1 MAAVI
6 TQAPKGTK
14 DVSPS
19 EVYRR
24 HELERIIREQA
35 EKYGFNE
42 LRTPIFEHTELFLRS
57 VGDTTDVVQKEMYT
71 FNDKGNRSIT
81 LKPEGTASTVRA
93 FLEHGLYNQPLPL
106 KTYYFTPVFRYE
118 RPQAGR
124 LREHHQFGVE
134 VFGAPQATLD
144 AELIAFALSIFK
156 NIKIDGLSVNINSIG
171 CPECRK
177 AYNEALMSFLESRKE
192 KLCDTCKERLERNP
206 LRVLDCKVPSCREE
220 LKDVPVVLD
229 YLCSN
234 CSEHFNNLKLA
245 LNELGISYNID
256 PMIVRGLDYYS
267 KTVFEI
273 IYTNARNESLTVC
286 GGGRYDG
293 LTQQMGDVQTAGAG
307 FGMGL
312 ERVLM
317 IMAEKGLDFDQPE
330 PAELFIAAMGAK
342 AAARALKLTCLLRSA
357 GIKAETDH
365 SGRSVKAQLK
375 YANKLAFKN
384 VLVIGE
390 DELSSGIYRLKNMN
404 TGEECDLNEEEL
416 INYFIQ
422 KGSLAK

>member
-14 DVSPS
+14 DILPS
-19 EVYRR
+19 EVYKW
-24 HELERIIREQA
+24 HELERVIRELA
-35 EKYGFNE
+35 EIYGFTE
-42 LRTPIFEHTELFLRS
+42 LRTPTFEHTELFLRS

-71 FNDKGNRSIT
+71 FTDKGDRSIT

-134 VFGAPQATLD
+134 VFGAPQASLD
-144 AELIAFALSIFK
+144 AELIAFALQIF
-156 NIKIDGLSVNINSIG
+156 NSLGIADLNVNINSIG
-171 CPECRK
+171 CPVCRE
-177 AYNEALMSFLESRKE
+177 AYNKALMNYLESKKD
-192 KLCDTCKERLERNP
+192 KLCSTCKDRLDRNP
-206 LRVLDCKVPSCREE
+206 LRILDCKVPSCQEE
-220 LKDVPVVLD
+220 LKDVPVILD
-229 YLCSN
+229 YLCGE
-234 CSEHFNNLKLA
+234 CEEHFGNLKAA
-245 LNELGISYNID
+245 LEEMGINYKIN

-273 IYTNARNESLTVC
+273 IYTNSNNEKLTVC

-293 LTQQMGDVQTAGAG
+293 LTRQMGDIEVSGAG
-307 FGMGL
+307 FGMGM

-317 IMAEKGLDFDQPE
+317 IMTEKGLELSQPE
-330 PAELFIAAMGAK
+330 PAELFIASMGAK
-342 AAARALKLTCLLRSA
+342 AAARALKLACLLRAS

-365 SGRSVKAQLK
+365 SGRSIKAQLK
-375 YANKLAFKN
+375 YANKLNYKN
-384 VLVIGE
+384 VMVIG
-390 DELSSGIYRLKNMN
+390 DNELSGGIYKIKNMSS
-404 TGEECDLNEEEL
+404 GEEKEITENELVKE
-416 INYFIQ
+416 FTK
-422 KGSLAK
+422 KGSVIE

>member
-14 DVSPS
+14 DVLPS
-19 EVYRR
+19 EVYKW
-24 HELERIIREQA
+24 HELERIIRELA
-35 EKYGFNE
+35 ENYGFYE
-42 LRTPIFEHTELFLRS
+42 LRTPTFEHTELFLRS

-134 VFGAPQATLD
+134 VFGAPEATLD
-144 AELIAFALSIFK
+144 AELIAFALNIFK
-156 NIKIDGLSVNINSIG
+156 NIGINDLSVNINSIG
-171 CPECRK
+171 CPACRK
-177 AYNEALMSFLESRKE
+177 NYNEALMAFLSSKRE
-192 KLCDTCKERLERNP
+192 KLCSTCKERLERNP

-220 LKDVPVVLD
+220 LKDVPVILD
-229 YLCSN
+229 YLCPE
-234 CSEHFNNLKLA
+234 CEEHFNNLKLT
-245 LNELGISYNID
+245 LDQLGINYKID
-256 PMIVRGLDYYS
+256 LMIVRGLDYYS

-273 IYTNARNESLTVC
+273 IYTNAQNESLTVC

-293 LTQQMGDVQTAGAG
+293 LTSQMGDVKTAGAG

-317 IMAEKGLDFDQPE
+317 IMSEQGLDFARPE
-330 PAELFIAAMGAK
+330 PAQLFIASMGAQ
-342 AAARALKLTCLLRSA
+342 AAAKALKLACILRSA
-357 GIKAETDH
+357 GVKAESDH
-365 SGRSVKAQLK
+365 SGRSIKAQLK
-375 YANKLAFKN
+375 YANKLEFKN

-390 DELSSGIYRLKNMN
+390 DELNNGIYRLKNMSS
-404 TGEECDLNEEEL
+404 GEEQAIKENEL
-416 INYFIQ
+416 INYFTE
-422 KGSLAK
+422 KGSR

>member
-14 DVSPS
+14 DVLPS
-19 EVYRR
+19 EVYRW

-171 CPECRK
+171 CPECRQ

-220 LKDVPVVLD
+220 LKDVPVILD

-234 CSEHFNNLKLA
+234 CSEHFNNLKLT

-273 IYTNARNESLTVC
+273 IYTNDRNESLTVC

-293 LTQQMGDVQTAGAG
+293 LTKQMGDVQTAGAG

>member
-14 DVSPS
+14 DVLPS
-19 EVYRR
+19 EVYRW

-144 AELIAFALSIFK
+144 AELIAFALTIFK

-177 AYNEALMSFLESRKE
+177 AYNEALMSFLDSRKE

-220 LKDVPVVLD
+220 LKDVPVILD

-273 IYTNARNESLTVC
+273 IYTNDRNESLTVC

-293 LTQQMGDVQTAGAG
+293 LTKQMGDVQTAGAG

>member
-14 DVSPS
+14 DVLPS
-19 EVYRR
+19 EVYRW

-171 CPECRK
+171 CPECRQ

-220 LKDVPVVLD
+220 LKDVPVILD

-234 CSEHFNNLKLA
+234 CSEHFNNLKLT

-273 IYTNARNESLTVC
+273 IYTNDRNESLTVC

-293 LTQQMGDVQTAGAG
+293 LTKQMGDVQTAGAG

-357 GIKAETDH
+357 GITAETDH

>member
-14 DVSPS
+14 DVLPS
-19 EVYRR
+19 EVYRW

-171 CPECRK
+171 CPECRQ

-220 LKDVPVVLD
+220 LKDVPVILD

-234 CSEHFNNLKLA
+234 CSEHFNNLKLT

-273 IYTNARNESLTVC
+273 IYTNDRNESLTVC

-293 LTQQMGDVQTAGAG
+293 LTKQMGDVQTAGAG

-357 GIKAETDH
+357 GRKAETDH

>member
-14 DVSPS
+14 DVLPS
-19 EVYRR
+19 EVYKW
-24 HELERIIREQA
+24 HELERIIRELA
-35 EKYGFNE
+35 ENYGFYE
-42 LRTPIFEHTELFLRS
+42 LRTPTFEHTELFLRS

-134 VFGAPQATLD
+134 VFGAPEATLD
-144 AELIAFALSIFK
+144 AELIAFALNIFK
-156 NIKIDGLSVNINSIG
+156 NIGINDLSVNINSIG
-171 CPECRK
+171 CPACRK
-177 AYNEALMSFLESRKE
+177 NYNEALMAFLSSKRE
-192 KLCDTCKERLERNP
+192 KLCSTCKERLERNP

-220 LKDVPVVLD
+220 LKDVPVILD
-229 YLCSN
+229 YLCPE
-234 CSEHFNNLKLA
+234 CEEHFNNLKLT
-245 LNELGISYNID
+245 LDQLGINYKID

-273 IYTNARNESLTVC
+273 IYTNAQNESLTVC

-293 LTQQMGDVQTAGAG
+293 LTSQMGDVKTAGAG

-317 IMAEKGLDFDQPE
+317 IMSEQGLDFARPE
-330 PAELFIAAMGAK
+330 PAQLFIASMGAQ
-342 AAARALKLTCLLRSA
+342 AAAKALKLACILRSA
-357 GIKAETDH
+357 GVKADSDH
-365 SGRSVKAQLK
+365 SGRSIKAQLK
-375 YANKLAFKN
+375 YANKLEFKN

-390 DELSSGIYRLKNMN
+390 DELNNGIYRLKNMSS
-404 TGEECDLNEEEL
+404 GEEQAIKENEL
-416 INYFIQ
+416 INYFTE
-422 KGSLAK
+422 KGSR

>member
-14 DVSPS
+14 DVLPS
-19 EVYRR
+19 EVYKW
-24 HELERIIREQA
+24 HELERIIRELA
-35 EKYGFNE
+35 EDYGFNE
-42 LRTPIFEHTELFLRS
+42 LRTPTFEHTELFLRS

-71 FNDKGNRSIT
+71 FNDKGDRSIT

-134 VFGAPQATLD
+134 VFGAPEATLD
-144 AELIAFALSIFK
+144 AELIAFALNIFK
-156 NIKIDGLSVNINSIG
+156 NIGIDGLSVNINSIG
-171 CPECRK
+171 CPNCRK
-177 AYNEALMSFLESRKE
+177 AYNQALMRFLESKKE
-192 KLCDTCKERLERNP
+192 KLCSTCKERLERNP
-206 LRVLDCKVPSCREE
+206 LRVLDCKVPSCQEE
-220 LKDVPVVLD
+220 LKDVPVILD
-229 YLCSN
+229 YLCSE
-234 CSEHFNNLKLA
+234 CEEHFRNLKMTLT
-245 LNELGISYNID
+245 ELQIAYKVD

-273 IYTNARNESLTVC
+273 IYTNSQNESLTVC

-293 LTQQMGDVQTAGAG
+293 LTKQMGDIQTPGAG

-317 IMAEKGLDFDQPE
+317 VMSEKGLDFNKPE
-330 PAELFIAAMGAK
+330 PARLFIASMGAQ
-342 AAARALKLTCLLRSA
+342 AAARALKLACLLRAS
-357 GIKAETDH
+357 GIKAEADH

-375 YANKLAFKN
+375 YANKLEFKN

-390 DELSSGIYRLKNMN
+390 DELSNGVYRIKNMSS
-404 TGEECDLNEEEL
+404 GEEQTVAENEL
-416 INYFIQ
+416 INYFT
-422 KGSLAK
+422 KEGNR

>member
-14 DVSPS
+14 DVLPS
-19 EVYRR
+19 EVYRW

-273 IYTNARNESLTVC
+273 IYTNARN
-286 GGGRYDG
+286 
-293 LTQQMGDVQTAGAG
+293 
-307 FGMGL
+307 
-312 ERVLM
+312 
-317 IMAEKGLDFDQPE
+317 
-330 PAELFIAAMGAK
+330 
-342 AAARALKLTCLLRSA
+342 
-357 GIKAETDH
+357 
-365 SGRSVKAQLK
+365 
-375 YANKLAFKN
+375 
-384 VLVIGE
+384 
-390 DELSSGIYRLKNMN
+390 
-404 TGEECDLNEEEL
+404 
-416 INYFIQ
+416 
-422 KGSLAK
+422 

>member
-14 DVSPS
+14 DVLPS
-19 EVYRR
+19 EVYRW

-57 VGDTTDVVQKEMYT
+57 VGDTTDVVQKEMST

-171 CPECRK
+171 CPECRQ

-220 LKDVPVVLD
+220 LKDVPVILD

-234 CSEHFNNLKLA
+234 CSEHFNNLKLT

-273 IYTNARNESLTVC
+273 IYTNDRNESLTVC

-293 LTQQMGDVQTAGAG
+293 LTKQMGDVQTAGAG

>member
-14 DVSPS
+14 DVLPS
-19 EVYRR
+19 EVYRW

-273 IYTNARNESLTVC
+273 IYTNDRNESLTVC

-293 LTQQMGDVQTAGAG
+293 LTKQMGDVQTAGAG

>member
-14 DVSPS
+14 DVLPS
-19 EVYRR
+19 EVYKW
-24 HELERIIREQA
+24 HELERIIRELA
-35 EKYGFNE
+35 ENYGFYE
-42 LRTPIFEHTELFLRS
+42 LRTPTFEHTELFLRS

-134 VFGAPQATLD
+134 VFGAPEATLD
-144 AELIAFALSIFK
+144 AELIAFALNIFK
-156 NIKIDGLSVNINSIG
+156 NIGINDLSVNINSIG
-171 CPECRK
+171 CPACRK
-177 AYNEALMSFLESRKE
+177 NYNEALMAFLSGKRE
-192 KLCDTCKERLERNP
+192 KLCSTCKERLERNP

-220 LKDVPVVLD
+220 LKDVPVILD
-229 YLCSN
+229 YLCPE
-234 CSEHFNNLKLA
+234 CEEHFNNLKLT
-245 LNELGISYNID
+245 LDQLGINYKID

-273 IYTNARNESLTVC
+273 IYTNAQNESLTVC

-293 LTQQMGDVQTAGAG
+293 LTSQMGDVKTAGAG

-317 IMAEKGLDFDQPE
+317 IMSEQGLDFAKPE
-330 PAELFIAAMGAK
+330 PAQLFIASMGAR
-342 AAARALKLTCLLRSA
+342 AAAKALKLACILRSA
-357 GIKAETDH
+357 GVKAESDH
-365 SGRSVKAQLK
+365 SGRSIKAQLK
-375 YANKLAFKN
+375 YANKLEFKN

-390 DELSSGIYRLKNMN
+390 DELNNGIYRLKNMSS
-404 TGEECDLNEEEL
+404 GEEQAIKENEL
-416 INYFIQ
+416 INYFTE
-422 KGSLAK
+422 KGSR

>member
-14 DVSPS
+14 DILPS
-19 EVYRR
+19 EVYKW
-24 HELERIIREQA
+24 HELERILRELA
-35 EKYGFNE
+35 ESYGFYE
-42 LRTPIFEHTELFLRS
+42 LRTPTFEHTELFLRS

-106 KTYYFTPVFRYE
+106 KTYYITPVFRYE

-134 VFGAPQATLD
+134 VFGAPEATLD
-144 AELIAFALSIFK
+144 AELIAFALNIFR
-156 NIKIDGLSVNINSIG
+156 NIGIKDLSVNINSIG
-171 CPECRK
+171 CPNCRR
-177 AYNEALMSFLESRKE
+177 AYNEALTSFLESKKE
-192 KLCDTCKERLERNP
+192 KLCSTCKERMERNP

-220 LKDVPVVLD
+220 LKDVPIVLD
-229 YLCSN
+229 FLCSE
-234 CSEHFNNLKLA
+234 CKEHFNNLKYA
-245 LNELGISYNID
+245 LDQLEINYKID

-273 IYTNARNESLTVC
+273 IYTNAQNESLTVC

-293 LTQQMGDVQTAGAG
+293 LTRQMGDVQTPGAG

-317 IMAEKGLDFDQPE
+317 IMAEQGLDFNKPE
-330 PAELFIAAMGAK
+330 PAQLFIASMGAL
-342 AAARALKLTCLLRSA
+342 AAAKALKLACILRSA
-357 GIKAETDH
+357 GIKAESDH

-375 YANKLAFKN
+375 YANKLGFKN
-384 VLVIGE
+384 ILVIGE
-390 DELSSGIYRLKNMN
+390 DELNNGIYRLKNMN
-404 TGEECDLNEEEL
+404 SGEEQILREAEL
-416 INYFIQ
+416 IKYFTN
-422 KGSLAK
+422 KGEQIK

>member
-14 DVSPS
+14 DVLPS
-19 EVYRR
+19 EVYRW

-220 LKDVPVVLD
+220 LKDVPVILD

-293 LTQQMGDVQTAGAG
+293 LTKQMGDVQTAGAG
-307 FGMGL
+307 FGMGM

-342 AAARALKLTCLLRSA
+342 AAARALKLACLLRSA

-404 TGEECDLNEEEL
+404 IGEECDLNEEEL

>member
-14 DVSPS
+14 DVLPS
-19 EVYRR
+19 EVYRW

-124 LREHHQFGVE
+124 LLEHHQFGVE

-293 LTQQMGDVQTAGAG
+293 LTKQMGDVQTAGAG

>member
-14 DVSPS
+14 DVLPS
-19 EVYRR
+19 EVYRW

-171 CPECRK
+171 CPECRQ

-220 LKDVPVVLD
+220 LKDVPVILD

-293 LTQQMGDVQTAGAG
+293 LTKQMGDVQTAGAG

-357 GIKAETDH
+357 GIKAEADH

-390 DELSSGIYRLKNMN
+390 DEMSSGIYRLKNMN

>member
-14 DVSPS
+14 DVLPS
-19 EVYRR
+19 EVYKW
-24 HELERIIREQA
+24 HELERIIRELA
-35 EKYGFNE
+35 EDYGFNE
-42 LRTPIFEHTELFLRS
+42 LRTPTFEHTELFLRS

-71 FNDKGNRSIT
+71 FNDKGDRSIT

-134 VFGAPQATLD
+134 VFGAPEATLD
-144 AELIAFALSIFK
+144 AELIAFALNIFK
-156 NIKIDGLSVNINSIG
+156 NIGVDGLSVNINSIG
-171 CPECRK
+171 CPNCRK
-177 AYNEALMSFLESRKE
+177 EYNQALMRFLESKKE
-192 KLCDTCKERLERNP
+192 KLCSTCKERLERNP
-206 LRVLDCKVPSCREE
+206 LRVLDCKVPSCQEE
-220 LKDVPVVLD
+220 LKDVPVILD
-229 YLCSN
+229 YLCSE
-234 CSEHFNNLKLA
+234 CEEHFRNLKIA
-245 LNELGISYNID
+245 LTELQIAYKVD

-273 IYTNARNESLTVC
+273 IYTNSQNESLTVC

-293 LTQQMGDVQTAGAG
+293 LTKQMGDIQTPGAG

-317 IMAEKGLDFDQPE
+317 VMSEKGLDFNKPE
-330 PAELFIAAMGAK
+330 PAQLFIASMGAQ
-342 AAARALKLTCLLRSA
+342 AAARALKLACLLRAS
-357 GIKAETDH
+357 GIKAEADH

-375 YANKLAFKN
+375 YANKLEFKN

-390 DELSSGIYRLKNMN
+390 DELSNGVYRIKNMSS
-404 TGEECDLNEEEL
+404 GEEQTVAENEL
-416 INYFIQ
+416 INYFT
-422 KGSLAK
+422 KEGNR